1 MMDLLKFNQTKLFA
15 SHCLLWIGVW
25 FFYMYFFSYNATNTL
40 YVTWFSSILL
50 PLTMLTTY
58 ATVYYLIP
66 KFLLQ
71 ERYWLFGLDAVYVL
85 IFTAFL
91 VTVTMIGSFIF
102 ISNLRVEDTPVMSRN
117 LVFILILI
125 YLVVGLVSFIHIL
138 NHNFNMLTR
147 NKILE
152 NKILDTQL
160 HIKEQELSYLK
171 KQIHPH
177 FLFNSLNTIYGFAL
191 KQSAQTPEIIL
202 KLSNLLDYIL
212 YQVSEKRVSLQQ
224 EIDHIEE
231 YISLEQIRFQDTLD
245 VTINKEEI
253 TENCSIPPMLF
264 IPFVENAFKHGNI
277 LDGKLK
283 IRIHFKAVD
292 SHLSFRIEN
301 TAITEATKNNKNGIG
316 LENIKK
322 RLDLLFAN
330 RYELQTSHY
339 KNRFVAALK
348 INLYE

>member
-1 MMDLLKFNQTKLFA
+1 MDLLKFNQTKLFA
-15 SHCLLWIGVW
+15 SHCLLWICVW
-25 FFYMYFFSYNATNTL
+25 FFYMYFFSYNTNNTL

-50 PLTMLTTY
+50 PLTMITTY

-66 KFLLQ
+66 RFLLQ
-71 ERYWLFGLDAVYVL
+71 KRYWLFGLYAIYVL

-102 ISNLRVEDTPVMSRN
+102 ISNLRVEDTPMMSRN

-125 YLVVGLVSFIHIL
+125 YLVVGIVSFIHIL
-138 NHNFNMLTR
+138 NHNFNTLTQ
-147 NKILE
+147 NKALE

-212 YQVSEKRVSLQQ
+212 YQVSEKKVSLQQ

-245 VTINKEEI
+245 VTINKNNIEEY
-253 TENCSIPPMLF
+253 CSIPPMLF

-277 LDGKLK
+277 LNGKLK
-283 IRIHFKAVD
+283 IRIDFEVSD
-292 SHLSFRIEN
+292 SHLIFKIEN
-301 TAITEATKNNKNGIG
+301 TAITENIENQQNGIG
-316 LENIKK
+316 LENIRK
-322 RLDLLFAN
+322 RLDLLFPK
-330 RYELQTSHY
+330 RYELKTTQF
-339 KNRFVAALK
+339 KNRFVAALN
-348 INLYE
+348 IDLYE

>member
-1 MMDLLKFNQTKLFA
+1 MDLLKFNQTKLFA

-25 FFYMYFFSYNATNTL
+25 FFYMYFFSYNTNNTL

-71 ERYWLFGLDAVYVL
+71 KRYWLFGLYSVYVV

-102 ISNLRVEDTPVMSRN
+102 ISNLNVEDTPMMSRN

-138 NHNFNMLTR
+138 NHNFNTLTQ
-147 NKILE
+147 NKALE

-212 YQVSEKRVSLQQ
+212 YQVSEKQVSFQQ
-224 EIDHIEE
+224 ELDHIEE

-245 VTINKEEI
+245 VIINKDEI
-253 TENCSIPPMLF
+253 EKNCSIPPMLF

-277 LDGKLK
+277 LNGKLK
-283 IRIHFKAVD
+283 IRIDFEVSD
-292 SHLSFRIEN
+292 SRLNFRIEN
-301 TAITEATKNNKNGIG
+301 STITENIENHQNGIG

-322 RLDLLFAN
+322 RLDLLFPN
-330 RYELQTSHY
+330 RYELKTTQF

-348 INLYE
+348 IDLHE